1 MSKNFALIGGDLRLV
16 NLAKM
21 LANDKNKV
29 YVYGMDKIEEI
40 KDIPNLFNTKSIE
53 EAINNAD
60 FIIGPLP
67 FSKDNKNLNAPF
79 SNNEISI
86 KNCLEKINNKTFI
99 AGNFSN
105 NVKEIIK
112 EKNIKYVD
120 LMEQEELVIL
130 NALSTAEGAIQ
141 IAMENTNKLLHGS
154 KVLILGFGRISKIL
168 ANKLK
173 ALSVDVTCAARKKED
188 FSWMKC
194 YGYKITNINF
204 LKEDLG
210 QYDIIFNTV
219 PHLIL
224 TKERIEYVKKDCVLI
239 DLASKPGGIDKE
251 TKFIWALALPGKV
264 APVTSAEFMKE
275 TIYNIIMEG

>member
-86 KNCLEKINNKTFI
+86 KNCLEKNNNKTFI